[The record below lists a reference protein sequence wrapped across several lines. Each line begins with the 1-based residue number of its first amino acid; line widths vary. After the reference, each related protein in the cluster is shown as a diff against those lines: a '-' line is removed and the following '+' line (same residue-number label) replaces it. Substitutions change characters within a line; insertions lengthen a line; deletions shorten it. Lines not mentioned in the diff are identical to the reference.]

1 METLSRSVATYL
13 NSLGTH
19 IRAVDAC
26 VVTIGGEERPAA
38 RYTQRSTPP
47 AGARNPTPYESLRFY
62 VLGELPAVVRSTP
75 ARRHGSGICF
85 PYAGEEWYVGG
96 GYTNHLLKP
105 FGKATGGTEFAK
117 QNPLGE
123 WFSLDRWIVP
133 GGEKIDHH
141 DTRPYRRVP
150 LSVRYL

>member
-47 AGARNPTPYESLRFY
+47 AGVATRPRTNPYGFTCSANFPRWCGQPRPGATVRGSAFPTLAKN
-62 VLGELPAVVRSTP
+62 GTSAVVTQ
-75 ARRHGSGICF
+75 ITF
-85 PYAGEEWYVGG
+85 
-96 GYTNHLLKP
+96 
-105 FGKATGGTEFAK
+105 
-117 QNPLGE
+117 
-123 WFSLDRWIVP
+123 
-133 GGEKIDHH
+133 
-141 DTRPYRRVP
+141 
-150 LSVRYL
+150 